1 MKKYESSL
9 SENLIKNVEN
19 ATMGIYKKFD
29 SILHDANLSNEEKKK
44 QIDEVLTASEPVA
57 VIFDDWKIMADKYLD
72 MQYSTPFK
80 TEEDFKKEAEKM
92 RSKTAETLCELIEDI
107 FITKK
112 EQNDIAKGKLALS
125 ELGINMDE
133 LNSLSKA
140 EINEII
146 NDMDNPYTAE
156 ISEETEGIL
165 NGISVP
171 RKDADNIKRQWK
183 YKVEGKITSDISEL
197 DDFLGIIQP
206 GLDLILKTGAKLF
219 YEGIVDPIEEK
230 FTGNEELGIKSDFTK
245 WCENEE
251 GLKKSYD
258 FLHQFGGMPKT
269 DVFKYKIGKHRV
281 MKDEDHVASYFHQ
294 MIVDR
299 INANRKKKQ
308 DDKGNP
314 IPFEEFKGNVFD
326 EAKDMSETKYAL
338 EDIIKEVLAKTR
350 DFDKDGHTIAKPTDA
365 GKAALN
371 AIMYLTDL
379 FNKKNSPEF
388 KNEFSGLFSYYT
400 NKYTEKFS
408 GDLVEDGSY
417 FKEEQ
422 EQKFKQ
428 SQMQDIINALG
439 GEEAFAQKFG
449 KGKE

>member
-19 ATMGIYKKFD
+19 ATKGIYKKFD
-29 SILHDANLSNEEKKK
+29 SILHDENLSNEEKKK
-44 QIDEVLTASEPVA
+44 QIDDLLTTSEPVA
-57 VIFDDWKIMADKYLD
+57 VIFDDWKNMADKYLD

-80 TEEDFKKEAEKM
+80 NEDDFKKDAEEM
-92 RSKTAETLCELIEDI
+92 RSKTADTLCELIEDI

-112 EQNDIAKGKLALS
+112 ENDDIAKAKITLS
-125 ELGINMDE
+125 ELGIDTDE

-156 ISEETEGIL
+156 ISEEVEGIL
-165 NGISVP
+165 NGINVP

-183 YKVEGKITSDISEL
+183 YKVEGKITSGIGEL

-258 FLHQFGGMPKT
+258 FLHRFGGMPNT
-269 DVFKYKIGKHRV
+269 DIFKYKIGKHKV
-281 MKDEDHVASYFHQ
+281 MKDEDHVASYFNQ

-299 INANRKKKQ
+299 INENRANKKDNDGK
-308 DDKGNP
+308 P
-314 IPFEEFKGNVFD
+314 VPFEEFKGNAFD
-326 EAKDMSETKYAL
+326 ETKNMDDTIEAL
-338 EDIIKEVLAKTR
+338 QGIIQDVLAKTR
-350 DFDKDGHTIAKPTDA
+350 DFDKDGNPIAKPTDA
-365 GKAALN
+365 GKAGLN
-371 AIMYLTDL
+371 SIMYMTDL

-388 KNEFSGLFSYYT
+388 KNKFAGLFNFYT
-400 NKYTEKFS
+400 SGYTEKFT
-408 GDLVEDGSY
+408 GNFVE
-417 FKEEQ
+417 KENYIVNTKENEAQ
-422 EQKFKQ
+422 DKILNQLLSK
-428 SQMQDIINALG
+428 MQA
-439 GEEAFAQKFG
+439 AQG
-449 KGKE
+449 QGKE